1 MKKERKRKLKSPKI
15 IQTLKFDD
23 DVVPNQISFE
33 DLFAE
38 IDLSKNVNNEL
49 ESIVPSE
56 DHAKKMASVKD
67 AVIENKSPKK
77 KVWSFVFMVLNV
89 VIVLFILLGML
100 EGDNVVHI
108 SQLSL
113 NYWWLLVA
121 ILCFVIIM
129 FSEQLRYMLLIK
141 KSTKRTRPF
150 LSYKV
155 ASLGKYYDFI
165 TPLSTGGQPFQ
176 VYYLTSR
183 GVKASSAISIP
194 IARYIMHQIIFTIL
208 SVVMLIGSVTFLK
221 TELTGTGSTLVSVAC
236 WVGFTLNFAVV
247 FATILISTSK
257 LGHKLVIG
265 VLKLLNKIKIV
276 KDYDKYYAKLING
289 VEEYQRTMKFF
300 AKSPKLLVSMF
311 GLSFLGVVINY
322 SVPFFIFCAFGG
334 EPSVLIWLEM
344 ITIAIMIELAA
355 SFIPLPG
362 GSGVQELSFTA
373 VFFAAF
379 GASTFWALLM
389 WRVLTY
395 YAYIVQGLV
404 VIIYDYVYGNKKN
417 QKLLK
422 KWESKKED
430 NIQET

>member
-77 KVWSFVFMVLNV
+77 KIWSFIFMVFNV

-155 ASLGKYYDFI
+155 ASVGKYYDFI

-194 IARYIMHQIIFTIL
+194 IARYIIHQIIFTIL

-236 WVGFTLNFAVV
+236 WVGFILNFAVV
-247 FATILISTSK
+247 FATIMISTSK
-257 LGHKLVIG
+257 LGHKLVVGI
-265 VLKLLNKIKIV
+265 LKLLTKIKIV
-276 KDYDKYYAKLING
+276 KDYDKYYAKLIKG

-311 GLSFLGVVINY
+311 GLSFLGVLINY
-322 SVPFFIFCAFGG
+322 SVPFFI
-334 EPSVLIWLEM
+334 
-344 ITIAIMIELAA
+344 
-355 SFIPLPG
+355 
-362 GSGVQELSFTA
+362 
-373 VFFAAF
+373 
-379 GASTFWALLM
+379 
-389 WRVLTY
+389 
-395 YAYIVQGLV
+395 
-404 VIIYDYVYGNKKN
+404 
-417 QKLLK
+417 
-422 KWESKKED
+422 
-430 NIQET
+430 